1 MAPDDTGPDDLGR
14 DDFEP
19 DEFEDFHDDGPRY
32 GDVSEL
38 GGMEIPT
45 ALKGLTLFRDPYLSM
60 QVNRPGIAGGP
71 NS

>member
-1 MAPDDTGPDDLGR
+1 MAPDVNEPDDF
-14 DDFEP
+14 DQ

-45 ALKGLTLFRDPYLSM
+45 ALQGLTLFREPYLSM
-60 QVNRPGIAGGP
+60 
-71 NS
+71 